1 ARRHGE
7 LPLVA
12 ARDPEPLLAALVSGH
27 ARLLRVESDDPRA
40 LALRFDRG
48 VLRASLVDGA
58 LELELAGGAPP
69 AEGGACLDEGAPG
82 WTVPGQPLCGAW
94 SRRDGDGRRSALELQ
109 LRADGENPK
118 IVVVEPRGPALRALG
133 VAKSA
138 WAGAH

>member
-1 ARRHGE
+1 
-7 LPLVA
+7 VA

-48 VLRASLVDGA
+48 VLRTSLVDGA
-58 LELELAGGAPP
+58 LELEVAGGVAL
-69 AEGGACLDEGAPG
+69 AEDAVILDEDDPW
-82 WTVPGQPLCGAW
+82 WTVLGQPLWGAW
-94 SRRDGDGRRSALELQ
+94 SLRGGDGRRSALELQ
-109 LRADGENPK
+109 LRPDGENPK

-133 VAKSA
+133 LAKSS